1 MNRNLLDLSLRGM
14 NMNLWLASASPRRAA
29 MLRPLYPFLHQEG
42 LDGVDESPPKGTV
55 ESQVLSICKR
65 KAAALNEST
74 NFDAI
79 LVADTMISDPDD
91 HSLSIGKPTSKAHA
105 AVMLHRLS
113 GRHHQV
119 WTASGL
125 YWNGEWTFWCE
136 HAVVAFPEFSDEVFS
151 DLIESDSW
159 KGKAGGYDLHGAM
172 GEHATL
178 IEGSE
183 SVVLGLAS
191 GALEHLEALAT
202 LL

>member
-1 MNRNLLDLSLRGM
+1 MK
-14 NMNLWLASASPRRAA
+14 LWLASASPRRAA
-29 MLRPLYPFLHQEG
+29 MLLPMYPSLYQEG
-42 LDGVDESPPKGTV
+42 LAGVDESPPNGTV

-65 KAAALNEST
+65 KAAALRESNE
-74 NFDAI
+74 FDAI

-91 HSLSIGKPTSKAHA
+91 HSLSIGKPTDKAHA

-119 WTASGL
+119 WTATGL
-125 YWNGEWTFWCE
+125 YWNGIWTFWCE
-136 HAVVAFPEFSDEVFS
+136 HAVVAFPEFSDEILSELV
-151 DLIESDSW
+151 ESGSW

-172 GEHATL
+172 GAHAQL
-178 IEGSE
+178 IEGTE

-191 GALEHLEALAT
+191 GALEHLGALAS